1 MSNTK
6 LKEFFRKKSYFNDV
20 VYEKFNI
27 EREEEFEELLKILR
41 KLIKITQDEIIF
53 NRISTKSRKD
63 LSEPIKIDRK
73 EFLENFEKNLQNIGF
88 ISKKSRKYLA
98 EEGAG
103 ELYKYLVNEKSR
115 NVYIEID
122 KIEKKFFKERDLY
135 KSFKRI
141 LKKIFNKEK
150 ITICETANLGMPGK
164 WANPDILVKFDN
176 FYYSYELK
184 RWKNISLVAPHE
196 ARNHARYISNYPYV
210 VINMPQEIFEF
221 VIEYTD
227 SFQII
232 KNDCKERGIGL
243 ILFDEV
249 NEKILKLL
257 DADYFT
263 PDPLKKIKYEKLINE
278 KCVKEL

>member
-98 EEGAG
+98 EEGVG

-184 RWKNISLVAPHE
+184 RWKNISLMAPHE

-278 KCVKEL
+278 CVKEL